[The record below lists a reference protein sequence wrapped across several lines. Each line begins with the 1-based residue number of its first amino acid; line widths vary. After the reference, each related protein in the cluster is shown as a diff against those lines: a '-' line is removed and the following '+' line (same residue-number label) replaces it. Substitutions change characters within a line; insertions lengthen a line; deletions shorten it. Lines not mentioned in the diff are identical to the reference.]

1 MTIEVRGGRRVAFTS
16 MLFAAMAAAT
26 FSAAS
31 LGILAPFVIDDLG
44 ITRAALGVVIAVIN
58 IAGALLSPIAGRVTD
73 RVGGKAAIVALFLAA
88 ASTFVLFGIAPGY
101 LVLLLGAIVGGFS
114 QASANPSTNK
124 LIVEDLPVGQRGV
137 VTGIKQSG
145 VQAGIFLGG
154 LIVPSLAV
162 TLGWRGAYLIVAA
175 LPAMLAL
182 ASLWVVPAA
191 ATTPEERRV
200 RTRGRLPPAIGWLAG
215 YGFLMGLS
223 GAVTFLV
230 PLFAVEAVGLDPR
243 AAGLAAAVIGLFA
256 VAGRILWSRYAEDT
270 GAFRRSLA
278 MMAGLSV
285 AAAVVFWL
293 SSSVAAWLIWPA
305 AVLIALGSSSWNS
318 VGMLAV
324 MAEVGA
330 LATGRASGIVLFG
343 FLTGLGIATPLFGA
357 IVDSTSSYDVMWLL
371 SGAAAATAIVVVALW
386 RRSVV

>member
-1 MTIEVRGGRRVAFTS
+1 MTTEVRGGRRAAFTS

-162 TLGWRGAYLIVAA
+162 TLGWRSAYLIVAA

-182 ASLWVVPAA
+182 ASLWVVPAT

-256 VAGRILWSRYAEDT
+256 VAGRILWSRYAEDS

-278 MMAGLSV
+278 TMAGLSV

-357 IVDSTSSYDVMWLL
+357 IVDSTGSYDVMWLL
-371 SGAAAATAIVVVALW
+371 SAAAAAAAIVVVALW

>member
-1 MTIEVRGGRRVAFTS
+1 
-16 MLFAAMAAAT
+16 
-26 FSAAS
+26 
-31 LGILAPFVIDDLG
+31 
-44 ITRAALGVVIAVIN
+44 
-58 IAGALLSPIAGRVTD
+58 
-73 RVGGKAAIVALFLAA
+73 
-88 ASTFVLFGIAPGY
+88 
-101 LVLLLGAIVGGFS
+101 
-114 QASANPSTNK
+114 
-124 LIVEDLPVGQRGV
+124 
-137 VTGIKQSG
+137 
-145 VQAGIFLGG
+145 
-154 LIVPSLAV
+154 
-162 TLGWRGAYLIVAA
+162 
-175 LPAMLAL
+175 
-182 ASLWVVPAA
+182 
-191 ATTPEERRV
+191 
-200 RTRGRLPPAIGWLAG
+200 
-215 YGFLMGLS
+215 
-223 GAVTFLV
+223 
-230 PLFAVEAVGLDPR
+230 
-243 AAGLAAAVIGLFA
+243 
-256 VAGRILWSRYAEDT
+256 
-270 GAFRRSLA
+270 